1 MGASIAA
8 RFVWINVKFDSNQHL
23 YLGYC
28 KSNVGLEA
36 AAYKIQNEISG
47 WFFTLAQSSKFLLLM
62 QMIYLMKSKVSYW
75 KNG

>member
-28 KSNVGLEA
+28 KSNVDLEA
-36 AAYKIQNEISG
+36 VAYKIQNENK
-47 WFFTLAQSSKFLLLM
+47 W
-62 QMIYLMKSKVSYW
+62 V
-75 KNG
+75 